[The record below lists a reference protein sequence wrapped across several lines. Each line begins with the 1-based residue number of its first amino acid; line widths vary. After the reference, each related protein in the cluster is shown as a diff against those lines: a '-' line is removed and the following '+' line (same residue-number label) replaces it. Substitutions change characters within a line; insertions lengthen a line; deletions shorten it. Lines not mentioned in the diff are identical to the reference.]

1 MDIILHWIEHEHLAP
16 LGATV
21 SRDGGARM
29 GTLSL
34 RLSTLV
40 VALVVPLGML
50 LAASS
55 RAAGPV
61 VGWGDNSSGQTTV
74 PAAVNGTAGTATAIA
89 AGWSYSCA
97 IQAGSNAV
105 VCWGSNDYGQATPPP
120 SVNGTD
126 GTATAIAA
134 GIWHSCAIQAGS
146 NAVVCWGRNDYGQ
159 LTPPPS
165 VNGTDGTATAIALG
179 GTQTSAIQAGTGK
192 VVCWDMFRT
201 GETAT
206 PDSVNGTAGTA
217 TAIAASLD
225 FWQARS
231 CAIQAITGKVVCWQN
246 QYGQAFETAVPA
258 AVNGADGAATAIA
271 MGWTESCAI
280 QAGTGKVVC
289 WRGPGPA
296 STFGTATAIAVGGID
311 NPFGGSTLTTCVIR
325 AGTGNVV
332 CWDWN
337 NYDQTTPPSVNG
349 TAGTATAISAGSD
362 HILAIA
368 GPARAACQNGVDDD
382 GDGKIDFPADADCA
396 SPLDA
401 SEGTDSDGDGVPD
414 GLDNCPYEPN
424 AAQADIGGL
433 GTAPPDGIGDACQ
446 GGDTN
451 NDGRVTATDSTVLKR
466 ALLGLSPYFEV
477 AALPGL
483 SKCNV
488 GATVVPGI
496 VGCTTSDASVIARAL
511 LGLTPGIA
519 QHCDAA
525 SP

>member
-1 MDIILHWIEHEHLAP
+1 M
-16 LGATV
+16 ATL
-21 SRDGGARM
+21 R
-29 GTLSL
+29 L
-34 RLSTLV
+34 RLSILA
-40 VALVVPLGML
+40 ALVVPLGML

-446 GGDTN
+446 CGDTN

-488 GATVVPGI
+488 GATVVPG
-496 VGCTTSDASVIARAL
+496 VAGCTTSDAVVISRAL

-525 SP
+525 QP